1 METLPPRVEGQKQFQ
16 LCIRAIKLQLYASN
30 QMQIHGQCI
39 YAKFKFWGSNQFH
52 FLKLQRHMSDGRISQ
67 EVESYPDIVIFD
79 IVSALGQFKQ
89 YIDDMKQLNIS
100 VFCSLDN
107 NPSQQIGHCFI
118 PSTLMQQ
125 VLDKL
130 CEEVEIGLH
139 VLNLNKK
146 SIGQITLG
154 LSLTPLKVSD
164 DQRRVEVK
172 VPPTDFVTHRPKSRS
187 PQRNINT
194 SNTRQDKENVSP
206 DVKSSQRAQQNVI
219 DQSKLQQLMQRA
231 QSLHAQIQDS
241 LLSTVMFSGALSA
254 TKSSGTNV
262 QRSFNVDQ
270 VHNTVGKHSPNLNKD
285 LHVDQNEQSQHSHS
299 PASQQPQRLMFL
311 MVERISNISITCP
324 IVFVQIIS
332 GRTTYQKEVQSS
344 NLNNIYWKIS
354 ILNGTMKGHIEV
366 QLLNDRK
373 DLIASCKVDYSS
385 LSYGMQC
392 IDGWYSLSNE
402 ASEDHFGQIKLK
414 LNSDDQF
421 TQNLSDLS
429 IHIGSNNSISAKNV
443 SKESTKSEKV
453 NMNERTFVMRAGSGD
468 ARSSKRFG
476 TKSADNSLRISTI
489 QQQQQ
494 QQQQQLNEDKTN
506 EEELTLE
513 DLLPVVQNLNVDQ
526 SSNQMSPWPPSQ
538 PHRNYLLIPH
548 EDVARWSPID

>member
-1 METLPPRVEGQKQFQ
+1 
-16 LCIRAIKLQLYASN
+16 
-30 QMQIHGQCI
+30 
-39 YAKFKFWGSNQFH
+39 
-52 FLKLQRHMSDGRISQ
+52 MSDGRTSQ
-67 EVESYPDIVIFD
+67 EVEGYPDIVEFD
-79 IVSALGQFKQ
+79 ILSALGQFQQ
-89 YIDDMKQLNIS
+89 YIGDMKQLNIS
-100 VFCSLDN
+100 VFCSLGS
-107 NPSQQIGHCFI
+107 NPNQQIGHCFI

-130 CEEVEIGLH
+130 GEEVEIGLH

-154 LSLTPLKVSD
+154 LSLTPLKVGD
-164 DQRRVEVK
+164 DLQRPVEVK
-172 VPPTDFVTHRPKSRS
+172 VPPTDHVIHRPKSKS
-187 PQRNINT
+187 PLRNFNT
-194 SNTRQDKENVSP
+194 SQIRQDKENVSP
-206 DVKSSQRAQQNVI
+206 DIKSSYRAQQNVI
-219 DQSKLQQLMQRA
+219 DQSKLQLLMQRA

-270 VHNTVGKHSPNLNKD
+270 VNDRAGNHSPNLNKD
-285 LHVDQNEQSQHSHS
+285 LHVDQNEQSQHSQLS
-299 PASQQPQRLMFL
+299 TSKQPQRLMFL
-311 MVERISNISITCP
+311 MVEKISNIYITCP

-332 GRTTYQKEVQSS
+332 GRTLYQKEVQCS
-344 NLNNIYWKIS
+344 NLNSIYWKIS
-354 ILNGTMKGHIEV
+354 ILDGTMKGHIEV

-373 DLIASCKVDYSS
+373 DLIASCKVDHSS

-402 ASEDHFGQIKLK
+402 ASEDPCGQIKLK
-414 LNSDDQF
+414 LSSDDQF
-421 TQNLSDLS
+421 RQNLSDLS

-443 SKESTKSEKV
+443 LKESTKSEKV
-453 NMNERTFVMRAGSGD
+453 NMNERTFILRAGNAD

-494 QQQQQLNEDKTN
+494 QQQQQLNEDKIN

-513 DLLPVVQNLNVDQ
+513 DLLPVVQNPTVDQ
-526 SSNQMSPWPPSQ
+526 SSNQMSPSPPSQ

>member
-16 LCIRAIKLQLYASN
+16 LCIRAIKLQLNASN
-30 QMQIHGQCI
+30 QKSINGKCI
-39 YAKFKFWGSNQFH
+39 YAKFKFWGSDQFH
-52 FLKLQRHMSDGRISQ
+52 FLNLMRYDDDGGTSQ
-67 EVESYPDIVIFD
+67 EVEGYPDMIKFD
-79 IVSALGQFKQ
+79 IMSALGQFNQ

-100 VFCSLDN
+100 IFCSLGN

-125 VLDKL
+125 VLGKL
-130 CEEVEIGLH
+130 GEEVEIGLH

-146 SIGQITLG
+146 SIGKITLG
-154 LSLTPLKVSD
+154 LSLTPLKVGD

-172 VPPTDFVTHRPKSRS
+172 VPPTDPVAHRPKSKS
-187 PQRNINT
+187 PLRNINT
-194 SNTRQDKENVSP
+194 SKIRQDKENVSP
-206 DVKSSQRAQQNVI
+206 GIKNSYRAQQNVI
-219 DQSKLQQLMQRA
+219 DQSKLLQLMSRA

-254 TKSSGTNV
+254 IKSSGTNV

-270 VHNTVGKHSPNLNKD
+270 TYSTAENHLLDMNKD
-285 LHVDQNEQSQHSHS
+285 WHVDQNEQSLHLHLSTS
-299 PASQQPQRLMFL
+299 KQPYRLIYL
-311 MVERISNISITCP
+311 MVEKISNISITCP
-324 IVFVQIIS
+324 VVFVQIVS
-332 GRTTYQKEVQSS
+332 GRTLYQKEVQSY

-354 ILNGTMKGHIEV
+354 IPDGTMRGHIEV
-366 QLLNDRK
+366 QLLNDTK

-402 ASEDHFGQIKLK
+402 ASEDHVGQIKLK
-414 LNSDDQF
+414 LSSDDQF
-421 TQNLSDLS
+421 RQNLSDLT
-429 IHIGSNNSISAKNV
+429 IHIGNDSSSAKNV
-443 SKESTKSEKV
+443 LKQSTKSEKI
-453 NMNERTFVMRAGSGD
+453 NMNERTFILRAGSD
-468 ARSSKRFG
+468 DVKSSKRFG
-476 TKSADNSLRISTI
+476 TKSADNSLSISTI
-489 QQQQQ
+489 QQ

-513 DLLPVVQNLNVDQ
+513 DLLPVVQDPTVDQ
-526 SSNQMSPWPPSQ
+526 SSSQMSPSPPSP